1 MHAVFIFGCKIDV
14 SIDLAPFRAQHIRIE
29 IPGQRTNL
37 LIRQG
42 HQIEL
47 GVNHAR
53 CLSFFHILSNAVE
66 SFWRSTHENALA
78 IWRELGAV
86 QEFALLYQ
94 SLYTHIIEIE
104 TIVGI

>member
-1 MHAVFIFGCKIDV
+1 MHAILIFCREVDV
-14 SIDLAPFRAQHIRIE
+14 AICLTPIHTLHIRIE

-53 CLSFFHILSNAVE
+53 CLSFFHILSYAVE
-66 SFWRSTHENALA
+66 SFRRSAHENALA
-78 IWRELGAV
+78 IRRELGAV
-86 QEFALLYQ
+86 QKFALFYQ